1 MSERRTVWVVG
12 PQPEAVFDSREA
24 AEAWAHGDDE
34 VSEYHVHAVGE
45 PVEGAV
51 IPEPDGMHYGAG

>member
-34 VSEYHVHAVGE
+34 LGEHVVNAEGE
-45 PVEGAV
+45 SVVAR
-51 IPEPDGMHYGAG
+51 

>member
-34 VSEYHVHAVGE
+34 LGEHVVNAEGE
-45 PVEGAV
+45 SVVARPPVA
-51 IPEPDGMHYGAG
+51 DDSLFGAG